1 MSGRLLKPA
10 LAIVLCAGA
19 SGCHHQVKP
28 APVIPPPTPIQV
40 ASTPVPA
47 TPPQLPTESAGQPP
61 LPTAPAAPVAPA
73 PKKKKKVTP
82 APVEVAAATAPPP
95 PPVPVGSLS
104 AEGDQSAQN
113 RQLVADLLAANDKR
127 FAGLSADLK
136 NKEKDQIARVAN
148 FQVDARKALDGGDTG
163 AAMTLA
169 TKAKVLLDEITK

>member
-61 LPTAPAAPVAPA
+61 LAAAPAVPAAPA
-73 PKKKKKVTP
+73 PKKKKKP
-82 APVEVAAATAPPP
+82 APVEVAAATPPP
-95 PPVPVGSLS
+95 APPVPVGSLT
-104 AEGDQSAQN
+104 AEGDESKQN
-113 RQLVADLLAANDKR
+113 RQKAADLIAANDKR
-127 FAGLSADLK
+127 LAGLSADLK
-136 NKEKDQIARVAN
+136 KQQKDQIMRVAS
-148 FQVDARKALDGGDTG
+148 FQVDARKALQGGDIN

-169 TKAKVLLDEITK
+169 TKAKVLLDELTQ